1 MSGQT
6 KSILDTYK
14 NKAKALQS
22 EMSATAGD
30 VAGKRET
37 AVNAAATCREKA
49 AEAGADKDTAQ
60 LHALRQGA
68 YAITMNGTSRKAI
81 HQGTFGRC
89 LTTIT
94 EETND

>member
-37 AVNAAATCREKA
+37 AVNAAATGRRR
-49 AEAGADKDTAQ
+49 
-60 LHALRQGA
+60 RQPEP
-68 YAITMNGTSRKAI
+68 IRTRPSCMPS
-81 HQGTFGRC
+81 GRVHMR
-89 LTTIT
+89 LP
-94 EETND
+94 